1 MEPTKK
7 TSDPQKYIREYMRAR
22 YAANKERGATIS
34 KINYYKRQGCLTKEE
49 TKQYGDLSPYIAK
62 TKKALDSL
70 KEQNPAI
77 LEDFIFNYLE
87 QLSIPNV

>member
-1 MEPTKK
+1 MQPTNK
-7 TSDPQKYIREYMRAR
+7 TSDSKKYIREYMRAR

-62 TKKALDSL
+62 TKKALDAL
-70 KEQNPAI
+70 KEQNPS
-77 LEDFIFNYLE
+77 LFEDFIFNYLE
-87 QLSIPNV
+87 QLPLQNV